1 MHLALQVT
9 AAKTSEFISRQHGTP
24 EAPIWSVKPTVQN
37 RYVITSICS
46 ASTATLPT
54 THTMPNTALCFGT
67 VNRIP
72 HTFRVRH
79 SKCSAASS
87 TQLPWKSDSTKI
99 GKYRGYCH
107 SHHLLQVWKRKPAP
121 LQTGEEG
128 ARLEAIQ
135 SIQGHSQQRALLYC
149 NKAIHAPFLVF
160 ALKGQVKDTHT
171 LQSEKRPENAVN
183 TCSDTHLHVLSR
195 LTEHQGNNASG
206 TQHQGMLSG
215 GPPHGW
221 EACGAAKTT
230 CSEVCF
236 LRVM

>member
-1 MHLALQVT
+1 MEHLKPPFDLWNQPC
-9 AAKTSEFISRQHGTP
+9 KTDTWSHQSAQLAQPHSQQHTP
-24 EAPIWSVKPTVQN
+24 CQTQHFVLEQ
-37 RYVITSICS
+37 SI
-46 ASTATLPT
+46 
-54 THTMPNTALCFGT
+54 G
-67 VNRIP
+67 
-72 HTFRVRH
+72 FRVRH